1 MCRTCLTFA
10 SCFSLHLLLF
20 SSSLILS
27 YLKCFG
33 AIELYEFAVY
43 GPKIAIAADLYL
55 SDTERNYA
63 VKCAHCSSFL
73 LHLPL
78 ATLWID
84 FCLGIVVFVVVIVT
98 LANVEFL
105 LFGSSIIN
113 IQICTESWQT
123 QNDFST

>member
-10 SCFSLHLLLF
+10 SCFLLHLLLF

-113 IQICTESWQT
+113 IQICTKS
-123 QNDFST
+123 

>member
-1 MCRTCLTFA
+1 M
-10 SCFSLHLLLF
+10 
-20 SSSLILS
+20 ILS

-43 GPKIAIAADLYL
+43 GPKIAIAADLNL
-55 SDTERNYA
+55 SDSERNYA

-84 FCLGIVVFVVVIVT
+84 FCLRLVVFVVSVT

-105 LFGSSIIN
+105 LFGSSGFGIYY
-113 IQICTESWQT
+113 
-123 QNDFST
+123 

>member
-1 MCRTCLTFA
+1 MRRTCLTFA
-10 SCFSLHLLLF
+10 SCFLLHLLLF

-33 AIELYEFAVY
+33 AIELYKFAVY

-78 ATLWID
+78 ATLRID
-84 FCLGIVVFVVVIVT
+84 FCLGIVVSVVIVT

-113 IQICTESWQT
+113 IQICTKSWQT
-123 QNDFST
+123 QHDFST